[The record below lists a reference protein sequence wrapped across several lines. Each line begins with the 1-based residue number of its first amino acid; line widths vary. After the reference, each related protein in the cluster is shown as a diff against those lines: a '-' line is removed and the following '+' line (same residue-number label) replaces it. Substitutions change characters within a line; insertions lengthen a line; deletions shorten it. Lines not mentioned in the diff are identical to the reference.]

1 MSDAS
6 ASSALC
12 ILAREA
18 TLHTEATHCGQAAM
32 PRVTH
37 GRVARDIISVGGCTI
52 VSGANSLQTRL
63 INKLIAEHEVD
74 GREAMMTARS
84 A

>member
-1 MSDAS
+1 
-6 ASSALC
+6 
-12 ILAREA
+12 
-18 TLHTEATHCGQAAM
+18 M